1 MEPTTTGRYRV
12 LNRQP
17 DGTILLVDLAE
28 ATAAATGA
36 DPEAD
41 LRPIA
46 VTPPSVAD
54 SETADLDVDLDP
66 ETAETIADLD
76 PGYVVEAELAWADG
90 DARFLDCEI
99 TNRTR
104 IQYADGVTGIF
115 EKAQETW
122 HDAKVAGDAMN
133 SAVTYSTGKE
143 PNGVVY
149 VFAKQSPPRD
159 LFEEFRSGATP
170 IEPLIQQVDADHE
183 AAADA
188 AADAGNVSDAGD
200 AADGGDATDTTDAT
214 DAADD
219 SDSEE
224 ATDEADDAAETADDD
239 PERAIFVMNPA
250 DEEFVL
256 IYIVFKRDGMLAQTV
271 RDTYGLPAV

>member
-46 VTPPSVAD
+46 VTPPGVAD
-54 SETADLDVDLDP
+54 SETADLNVDLDAD
-66 ETAETIADLD
+66 TAETIADLD

-149 VFAKQSPPRD
+149 VFAKQDPPRD
-159 LFEEFRSGATP
+159 LFAEFRTGATP
-170 IEPLIQQVDADHE
+170 IEPLIQRVNATH
-183 AAADA
+183 
-188 AADAGNVSDAGD
+188 DAGD
-200 AADGGDATDTTDAT
+200 DV
-214 DAADD
+214 DD
-219 SDSEE
+219 PTDSESGGS
-224 ATDEADDAAETADDD
+224 
-239 PERAIFVMNPA
+239 PERAVFVLNPA
-250 DEEFVL
+250 DEPFLVV
-256 IYIVFKRDGMLAQTV
+256 YIVFRKEGMLAQTV
-271 RDTYGLPAV
+271 RDTYGLPAI

>member
-28 ATAAATGA
+28 ATVAATGE

-46 VTPPSVAD
+46 VTPPGVAGSD
-54 SETADLDVDLDP
+54 DAAEIDTDLDP
-66 ETAETIADLD
+66 DTAETITDLE
-76 PGYVVEAELAWADG
+76 PGYVVEATLAWADG

-99 TNRTR
+99 TKRTR
-104 IQYADGVTGIF
+104 IQFADGVTGVF

-188 AADAGNVSDAGD
+188 A
-200 AADGGDATDTTDAT
+200 
-214 DAADD
+214 DD
-219 SDSEE
+219 SDEE

-239 PERAIFVMNPA
+239 PERAVFVLNPA

>member
-28 ATAAATGA
+28 ATAAATGE

-46 VTPPSVAD
+46 VTPPGVAD
-54 SETADLDVDLDP
+54 SETEEIDLDP
-66 ETAETIADLD
+66 ETAETIADLE
-76 PGYVVEAELAWADG
+76 PGYVVEATLAWADG
-90 DARFLDCEI
+90 DARFLDCSV

-104 IQYADGVTGIF
+104 IQFADGVTGIF

-122 HDAKVAGDAMN
+122 HDAKVAGDGMN

-188 AADAGNVSDAGD
+188 AADTVDAGD
-200 AADGGDATDTTDAT
+200 VGDAG
-214 DAADD
+214 DD
-219 SDSEE
+219 SDEE
-224 ATDEADDAAETADDD
+224 ATDADETPDDD
-239 PERAIFVMNPA
+239 TERAVFVMNPA

-256 IYIVFKRDGMLAQTV
+256 IYIVFKKDGMLAQTV

>member
-46 VTPPSVAD
+46 VTPPGVAD
-54 SETADLDVDLDP
+54 SDTADLDVDLDP

-76 PGYVVEAELAWADG
+76 PGYIVEAELAWADG

-104 IQYADGVTGIF
+104 IQFADGVTGIF

-188 AADAGNVSDAGD
+188 AADA
-200 AADGGDATDTTDAT
+200 T
-214 DAADD
+214 DAADTD
-219 SDSEE
+219 DDGDSEA
-224 ATDEADDAAETADDD
+224 ATDEADDADETAADD

-256 IYIVFKRDGMLAQTV
+256 IYIVFKKDGMLAQTV